1 MSTVPKLPE
10 ERIESMKSDAIDHD
24 IEIAITKLLID
35 VGFHQKRIASLFDCS
50 QGRVAEISIG
60 KNGPRIGY
68 EFRDEGG
75 VDAGR

>member
-60 KNGPRIGY
+60 KNGARIGY
-68 EFRDEGG
+68 EFAIVGG
-75 VDAGR
+75 VDAGH